1 MANLTPKFFAG
12 MRNVSI
18 GEIIT
23 KEIQGISLL
32 TLATGLGVLW
42 NQVRNLAE
50 WRKEHEEDSATK
62 SDLQAIR
69 ESIES
74 INRRFQRFEDRFDQF
89 DSRFED
95 KLRENKV
102 DLRQE
107 LLRMLGVRTAGAD
120 WEISAEENFMNSNIL
135 DIASEI
141 SSEIRN
147 GGNLK
152 TSKKERLQNA
162 LDDNNLSVE
171 DVAMNLRQLA
181 FAEKDEVR
189 LRANETALK
198 LHGVLTDEKATAPV
212 INIVIPGEAAQVNA
226 IFFPRT

>member
-1 MANLTPKFFAG
+1 
-12 MRNVSI
+12 
-18 GEIIT
+18 
-23 KEIQGISLL
+23 
-32 TLATGLGVLW
+32 
-42 NQVRNLAE
+42 
-50 WRKEHEEDSATK
+50 
-62 SDLQAIR
+62 
-69 ESIES
+69 
-74 INRRFQRFEDRFDQF
+74 
-89 DSRFED
+89 
-95 KLRENKV
+95 
-102 DLRQE
+102 
-107 LLRMLGVRTAGAD
+107 
-120 WEISAEENFMNSNIL
+120 MNSNIL

-189 LRANETALK
+189 LRANQRAFN
-198 LHGVLTDEKATAPV
+198 LHGVIPDKKATAPV

>member
-120 WEISAEENFMNSNIL
+120 
-135 DIASEI
+135 
-141 SSEIRN
+141 
-147 GGNLK
+147 
-152 TSKKERLQNA
+152 
-162 LDDNNLSVE
+162 
-171 DVAMNLRQLA
+171 
-181 FAEKDEVR
+181 
-189 LRANETALK
+189 
-198 LHGVLTDEKATAPV
+198 
-212 INIVIPGEAAQVNA
+212 
-226 IFFPRT
+226 